1 MFERRVTFPCGV
13 KNYYVVS
20 CFFEV
25 VCAAVWNGSGFV
37 YGSLHFLVVVDFLST
52 GDLGDNLVVVVV
64 GELEEGEVGGNVDH
78 GELLNGGELNSVPSV
93 NLVCR

>member
-1 MFERRVTFPCGV
+1 MFECGVTFPGSV
-13 KNYYVVS
+13 KNDYVVS

-37 YGSLHFLVVVDFLST
+37 YGSLHFPVVVYFLST

-64 GELEEGEVGGNVDH
+64 GELEEGEVGGDVDH
-78 GELLNGGELNSVPSV
+78 CELLDGRELNSVPSV